1 MTDKEEVEKEQTLL
15 KPIQMVMASQIK
27 KK

>member
-15 KPIQMVMASQIK
+15 KPIQMAMA
-27 KK
+27 